1 MGSGKKKENIVVKPI
16 GGPVTIISTLKQQL
30 PKEQEKP
37 EANQGQIAGTVGDRE
52 IKGAPVKASEKVVE
66 KQQGSSKTDQ
76 PDVPVGKKKSVAFS
90 SQDDTYNFK
99 VSVPEHTGK
108 EKQRNWEWVKFKTQI
123 KVKLITG
130 DIFQGYLRWYDK
142 YAVKLITANE
152 EIVIPKH
159 SILCIFDEPKSKSEA
174 VVKDT

>member
-1 MGSGKKKENIVVKPI
+1 MGSAKKKESLVVKPI
-16 GGPVTIISTLKQQL
+16 VSPVTIISTLKQQP
-30 PKEQEKP
+30 PKEQGKP
-37 EANQGQIAGTVGDRE
+37 EANQDQMARPAGDRE
-52 IKGAPVKASEKVVE
+52 IKGTPVKAGEKVVE
-66 KQQGSSKTDQ
+66 KQHESSKTDQ
-76 PDVPVGKKKSVAFS
+76 PDVPVSKKKSVASS

-123 KVKLITG
+123 KVKLVTG
-130 DIFQGYLRWYDK
+130 DIYQGYLRWYDR

-159 SILCIFDEPKSKSEA
+159 SIVCIFDEPKSKPE
-174 VVKDT
+174 VKDA